1 MQAWFASGDVP
12 DVMGIANDILRP
24 YMGIGMLANLN
35 EYVERDGMAG
45 TWKES
50 LTSALSGEDGVL
62 YAIPGCYKVYSI
74 AYNKNLFDAAGLEYP
89 KTGWTEDEI
98 LEMARQLTKKD
109 GRIPQYGFYWSG
121 SAATFSRNL
130 YGNPVYDIGGKCMN
144 AEGNDQFRHALEML
158 YQMMVV
164 DGSAP
169 DDATAETY
177 GGGFE
182 TGIYGMA
189 LVGPWSVGAFA
200 ETVGDN
206 FAWDIVE
213 LPTNTELAIRSRPC
227 RR

>member
-1 MQAWFASGDVP
+1 
-12 DVMGIANDILRP
+12 MGIANDILRP
-24 YMGIGMLANLN
+24 YMGIGMMADLN

-62 YAIPGCYKVYSI
+62 YAIPSCYKVYSI

-89 KTGWTEDEI
+89 KTGWTEDEM

-213 LPTNTELAIRSRPC
+213 RPTNTELAIRSRPC